1 MALQTV
7 DFSDIQNRHVNY
19 NNFFNQWF
27 TVI

>member
-7 DFSDIQNRHVNY
+7 DFSDIQNKHVDY

-27 TVI
+27 TVT